1 LCRSFSAQQAGSSGA
16 TIECCDLNPSGVL
29 ILGRSMLGLRKK
41 SAAETDAKLAA
52 LDKSQGIIEFN
63 LDGTVISANPN
74 FLAVIGYDLAEIRGQ
89 HHSLFVEP
97 AQRDT
102 AAYAAFWAKLRRG
115 EYEAAQYKRVA
126 KGGREV
132 WIEASYNPILDGA
145 GKPYKVVKFATDI
158 TQQKRQDADVQGQL
172 AALHKAQAV
181 ISFNLD
187 GTVLDANANFLAA
200 VGYTLPEIVGRHHRM
215 FVEPGERDSAAY
227 AEFWDRLRQGT
238 YQAAQY
244 KRVAKGGRE
253 VWIEASYNPILD
265 ASGHPY
271 KIVKFATD
279 ITAQVTLLND
289 LRRLIAQN
297 FGEIDGAVLLTNSQ
311 TREADAAASTTSSN
325 VQTMAAASEELAASV
340 AEISQSMAHS
350 RVATEAAQ
358 GQVVAAAEATQKLT
372 QAAGAMSGI
381 VGLIQTIAGQINL
394 LALNA
399 TIESARAGE
408 AGRGFAVVAQEVKN
422 LANQAARAT
431 EQITGEIDNV
441 QAVSKQVGESLQTIQ
456 LSVTQ
461 MRDYAISTAAAVEEQ
476 SVVTQDMS
484 GNMQHA
490 ASAVAAISQNIQAI
504 GHSIGQVSRAVETT
518 KDAARVLA
526 R

>member
-1 LCRSFSAQQAGSSGA
+1 MR
-16 TIECCDLNPSGVL
+16 
-29 ILGRSMLGLRKK
+29 
-41 SAAETDAKLAA
+41 
-52 LDKSQGIIEFN
+52 
-63 LDGTVISANPN
+63 
-74 FLAVIGYDLAEIRGQ
+74 
-89 HHSLFVEP
+89 
-97 AQRDT
+97 
-102 AAYAAFWAKLRRG
+102 
-115 EYEAAQYKRVA
+115 
-126 KGGREV
+126 
-132 WIEASYNPILDGA
+132 
-145 GKPYKVVKFATDI
+145 
-158 TQQKRQDADVQGQL
+158 DADVQGQL

-181 ISFNLD
+181 IAFALD
-187 GTVLDANANFLAA
+187 GTVLEANENFLAA
-200 VGYTLPEIVGRHHRM
+200 IGYTLPEIVGRHHRM
-215 FVEPGERDSAAY
+215 FVEPAERDSAAY
-227 AEFWDRLRQGT
+227 AEFWTRLRQGT

-253 VWIEASYNPILD
+253 IWIEASYNPILD
-265 ASGHPY
+265 AAGRPY
-271 KIVKFATD
+271 KVVKFATD

-289 LRRLIAQN
+289 LRRLIGEN
-297 FGEIDGAVLLTNSQ
+297 FGEIDGAVLLSNTQ
-311 TREADAAASTTSSN
+311 TREADAAASTTASN

-372 QAAGAMSGI
+372 LAASAMSGI
-381 VGLIQTIAGQINL
+381 VGLIQSIAGQINL

-441 QAVSKQVGESLQTIQ
+441 QVVSKQVGESLQTIQ
-456 LSVTQ
+456 TSVTQ

-490 ASAVAAISQNIQAI
+490 ASAVAAISHNIQAI
-504 GHSIGQVSRAVETT
+504 GRSIEQVSRAVGTT

>member
-1 LCRSFSAQQAGSSGA
+1 
-16 TIECCDLNPSGVL
+16 
-29 ILGRSMLGLRKK
+29 MLGLKNK
-41 SAAETDAKLAA
+41 VSLETAAKLAA
-52 LDKSQGIIEFN
+52 LDKSQGIIEFD
-63 LDGTVISANPN
+63 LDGTVITANAN
-74 FLAVIGYDLAEIRGQ
+74 FLAVIGYTLAEIRGQ

-97 AQRDT
+97 AQRDS
-102 AAYAAFWAKLRRG
+102 AAYAEFWAKLRRG
-115 EYEAAQYKRVA
+115 AYEAAQYKRIA

-132 WIEASYNPILDGA
+132 WIEASDNPILDAA

-158 TQQKRQDADVQGQL
+158 TRQKMHDADVEGQL

-181 ISFNLD
+181 ISFALD
-187 GTVLDANANFLAA
+187 GTVLDANANFLSAI
-200 VGYTLPEIVGRHHRM
+200 GYTLPEIVGRHHRM
-215 FVEPGERDSAAY
+215 FVPPEERDGAAY
-227 AEFWDRLRQGT
+227 AEFWARLRQGT

-244 KRVAKGGRE
+244 KRLAKGGRE
-253 VWIEASYNPILD
+253 IWIEASYNPILD
-265 ASGHPY
+265 AGGRPY
-271 KIVKFATD
+271 KVVKFATD
-279 ITAQVTLLND
+279 ITAQVTLLDN
-289 LRRLIAQN
+289 LRQLIARN
-297 FGEIDGAVLLTNSQ
+297 FGEIDGAVLLSNSQ
-311 TREADAAASTTSSN
+311 TQEADAAASTTASN

-350 RVATEAAQ
+350 RLATEAAQ
-358 GQVVAAAEATQKLT
+358 GQVVAAAEATRTLT

-399 TIESARAGE
+399 TIESVRAGE

-441 QAVSKQVGESLQTIQ
+441 QAVSQQVGESLQTIQ
-456 LSVTQ
+456 ASVAQ
-461 MRDYAISTAAAVEEQ
+461 MREYAISTAAAVEEQ

-504 GHSIGQVSRAVETT
+504 AQSIGDVSRAVGTT